1 MDDNQSLDLTLEE
14 VRLTGDCTDDEIRLA
29 KNVVNGDPYKSFC
42 VGKDND
48 NKYYI
53 LISAKDGSNIIV
65 PCATSR
71 QAIVFLRRF
80 QLNYLQA
87 IISGAERTLTTSSV
101 EKVTT
106 NIKSSSYFE
115 IKPDTTLPEKGKKV
129 LDGIRERLS
138 LPPMEEKEY
147 MQYYTD
153 SDAEKCILDFSIGSI
168 FSHVDSGYEKSLD
181 SIKFDE
187 LKKNR
192 KFKKFTDAYDSLS
205 STDIKEICDMFE
217 QVAEFKRQ
225 EKEGGKEFYLS
236 RMAQLRCG
244 NKLLSN
250 ALISIRYILEKVN
263 IAHQG
268 DMPRYD
274 FESREIPNT
283 IQDYLL
289 EYLFRGI
296 EFTPEQIQ
304 AIKDFKTGEFYNV
317 NYLLRGSLRRNDRF
331 DSELLRNIID
341 RIIALDEAFKNV
353 PNRNFELVIRRIG
366 LGINK
371 GITKGTENMYDSF
384 VSFGSNQGTV
394 LGDVS
399 GKTEMHY
406 KRVLKADD
414 KVLPIDALLPTQ
426 LKSTQS
432 ECELLLPPFNY
443 TVMNEV
449 VVNPLRNDI
458 YIEMGEISPIDTI
471 ELLKQRILEI
481 RKRENERR
489 TRFEEYS
496 EDEEKRKVKDLGY
509 DEFEVRISQLDFF
522 DLMEKIESSDE
533 FQKLYQTDREITA
546 DQMLKEGQSPYGKD
560 HVRRMAFFIRLLSN
574 LEGISEHD
582 KELLM
587 KAAEYA
593 YIGIKDDEYNSS
605 VGRQSLKRV
614 RNFDLLRGYS
624 KEDKRVLEFLIE
636 QNTLSERE
644 NQEAIEELPKELQS
658 RYTVLLK
665 FLQESERLD
674 GMRFSEEGSGLAPY
688 KLVCVSSQKIIYVA
702 YQTYL
707 YYINYME
714 DERQKRIDDTIDYAV
729 NKLGIQIDYEEELE
743 EAKRQEEAEDKKIK
757 QAEED
762 RREAAEIEKEQHEIL
777 EEVEIVLEDEEG
789 AEEASDEEII
799 LEDEP
804 LFENIENR
812 PIDEV
817 DLDGGEELLQVEP
830 VEEIPQEEPE
840 EQLEDLPEEQA
851 AEPQEEEKTP
861 IEKTPEE
868 VLSEI
873 VATSVR
879 SLGLEKINS
888 SAKNVLEEFEQQTFG
903 TAEKVKKKTRDNKEG
918 R

>member
-42 VGKDND
+42 VCKDND

-87 IISGAERTLTTSSV
+87 IISGAEKTLTTSSV

-106 NIKSSSYFE
+106 NIESSSFFE
-115 IKPDTTLPEKGKKV
+115 IKPDSTIPEKGKKV
-129 LDGIRERLS
+129 LDSIRERLS
-138 LPPMEEKEY
+138 LPPMEDKEY

-153 SDAEKCILDFSIGSI
+153 SDAEKCIIDFSIGSI
-168 FSHVDSGYEKSLD
+168 FSHTDSKYTKSLD

-205 STDIKEICDMFE
+205 NAEIKELCGLFE
-217 QVAEFKRQ
+217 QVAEFKKQ

-268 DMPRYD
+268 DVPRYD

-289 EYLFRGI
+289 EYLFKGI
-296 EFTPEQIQ
+296 EFTPGQIQ

-341 RIIALDEAFKNV
+341 RIIALDEAFKSV
-353 PNRNFELVIRRIG
+353 PDRNFELVIRRIG
-366 LGINK
+366 LGVNK

-399 GKTEMHY
+399 GKTEMDY

-414 KVLPIDALLPTQ
+414 KAIPIDALLPTQ

-458 YIEMGEISPIDTI
+458 YIEMGEISPIDII

-481 RKRENERR
+481 RNRENERR
-489 TRFEEYS
+489 TSFEEYS
-496 EDEEKRKVKDLGY
+496 EDEEKRKVKELGY

-522 DLMEKIESSDE
+522 DLMEKIESTEE
-533 FQKLYQTDREITA
+533 FQKLYETDREITA
-546 DQMLKEGQSPYGKD
+546 DLMIKEGSTPYGKD

-593 YIGIKDDEYNSS
+593 YIGIKDEYNSS

-614 RNFDLLRGYS
+614 QNFNLLKGYS
-624 KEDKRVLEFLIE
+624 KEDRRILEFLIE

-644 NQEAIEELPKELQS
+644 NEEAIEDLPKELQS

-674 GMRFSEEGSGLAPY
+674 GMRFNEEGSGLAPY

-743 EAKRQEEAEDKKIK
+743 EAKRQEEAEERKIR

-762 RREAAEIEKEQHEIL
+762 RREAAEAVKEQHEIL

-789 AEEASDEEII
+789 AAETSDEEII

-817 DLDGGEELLQVEP
+817 DLDGEELIQTEP
-830 VEEIPQEEPE
+830 AEEVS
-840 EQLEDLPEEQA
+840 
-851 AEPQEEEKTP
+851 EKELV
-861 IEKTPEE
+861 EKTPEE
-868 VLSEI
+868 LMK
-873 VATSVR
+873 
-879 SLGLEKINS
+879 G
-888 SAKNVLEEFEQQTFG
+888 
-903 TAEKVKKKTRDNKEG
+903 
-918 R
+918 